1 MRNATRG
8 LITVCAGL
16 VAGAAFGATPAL
28 AGPTWVPPGHVLGY
42 YGSPGS
48 CSSYA
53 SSLVLW
59 EDDYD
64 CDYRPH
70 RVAMPYALVIQRPVL
85 IAQPVLG
92 IDDSDDYRQP
102 VAPAPDMQQP
112 AAPAPDMQQP
122 PATDPAPAP
131 VVREPSGSAQS
142 EKPAKDKS
150 HKKKHKSNKAI
161 KGNAMADES
170 PAAATTGGG
179 DCPTVATV
187 ASTCTDVLAVPTAVT
202 PVIVAPVQP
211 LVQVVHHRPHFEP
224 WHHPWP
230 L

>member
-16 VAGAAFGATPAL
+16 VAGAAFGAAPAL

-42 YGSPGS
+42 YGSPGA

-53 SSLVLW
+53 TSLVLW

-92 IDDSDDYRQP
+92 IDGSDDYREP
-102 VAPAPDMQQP
+102 VAPAPDMRE
-112 AAPAPDMQQP
+112 PAPDVQEQ
-122 PATDPAPAP
+122 PAP
-131 VVREPSGSAQS
+131 VVKEPSGSAQS
-142 EKPAKDKS
+142 EKPAKDRS
-150 HKKKHKSNKAI
+150 HKKKHKAPKAI

-170 PAAATTGGG
+170 PAATGGG

-187 ASTCTDVLAVPTAVT
+187 ATVASTCTDVVAVQAVT
-202 PVIVAPVQP
+202 PVVVAPVQP
-211 LVQVVHHRPHFEP
+211 LVQVVHHRPHVGP
-224 WHHPWP
+224 WHHPWSY
-230 L
+230 

>member
-28 AGPTWVPPGHVLGY
+28 AGPTWVPPGHILGY
-42 YGSPGS
+42 YGSPGA

-59 EDDYD
+59 DADYD
-64 CDYRPH
+64 CDYRPY
-70 RVAMPYALVIQRPVL
+70 RVAQPYALVIQRPVL
-85 IAQPVLG
+85 IAQPILDH
-92 IDDSDDYRQP
+92 DDSDEDDYREP
-102 VAPAPDMQQP
+102 ARPAPDM
-112 AAPAPDMQQP
+112 DE

-142 EKPAKDKS
+142 EKPAKNKS
-150 HKKKHKSNKAI
+150 HKKIKANKAH
-161 KGNAMADES
+161 KDHNQGNAMANEAPIVDRYDDDD
-170 PAAATTGGG
+170 
-179 DCPTVATV
+179 DCSSVMTVA
-187 ASTCTDVLAVPTAVT
+187 APCTDILAVPAAVT
-202 PVIVAPVQP
+202 PVVVAPIRPIVP
-211 LVQVVHHRPHFEP
+211 IVPVVHHRPYVGP